1 MTSFSTLL
9 SVHLISIA
17 LSVGLLTLR
26 FWLRYQKHPQAFA
39 RWTRIVPP
47 VVDTLLLLS
56 GIALMA
62 KAHILPFSG
71 QAQWLTE
78 KLFGVIIYI
87 VLGFIALD
95 YRRMHSQQA
104 RIFAF
109 PLALVVLYIIIKLAT
124 TKVPLL
130 GQVMRSLA
138 DFEFNKAP
146 LCEGMILA
154 CEAIRRDFP
163 SQDVYDELE
172 RLVSLAKEEISQ
184 LLPLEEQLE
193 KLIALFYGD
202 WGFKASR
209 GVYRLSDALWLD
221 QVLKNRQGSA
231 VSLGAV
237 LLWVANRLDL
247 PLLPVIFPTQLIL
260 RIECPDGEIWLI
272 NPFNGESLSEHMLD
286 VWLKGNISPSAE
298 LFYEDLDEADN
309 IEVIR
314 KLLDTLKAS
323 LMEENQMELALR
335 TSEALLQFN
344 PEDPYEIR
352 DRGLIYAQLDCEHVA
367 LNDLSYFV
375 EQCPEDPISEMIRAQ
390 INNIA
395 HKHIVLH

>member
-26 FWLRYQKHPQAFA
+26 FGLRYQKHPQAFA

-104 RIFAF
+104 RIIAF

-130 GQVMRSLA
+130 G
-138 DFEFNKAP
+138 
-146 LCEGMILA
+146 
-154 CEAIRRDFP
+154 
-163 SQDVYDELE
+163 
-172 RLVSLAKEEISQ
+172 
-184 LLPLEEQLE
+184 
-193 KLIALFYGD
+193 
-202 WGFKASR
+202 
-209 GVYRLSDALWLD
+209 
-221 QVLKNRQGSA
+221 
-231 VSLGAV
+231 
-237 LLWVANRLDL
+237 
-247 PLLPVIFPTQLIL
+247 
-260 RIECPDGEIWLI
+260 
-272 NPFNGESLSEHMLD
+272 
-286 VWLKGNISPSAE
+286 
-298 LFYEDLDEADN
+298 
-309 IEVIR
+309 
-314 KLLDTLKAS
+314 
-323 LMEENQMELALR
+323 
-335 TSEALLQFN
+335 
-344 PEDPYEIR
+344 
-352 DRGLIYAQLDCEHVA
+352 
-367 LNDLSYFV
+367 
-375 EQCPEDPISEMIRAQ
+375 
-390 INNIA
+390 
-395 HKHIVLH
+395 